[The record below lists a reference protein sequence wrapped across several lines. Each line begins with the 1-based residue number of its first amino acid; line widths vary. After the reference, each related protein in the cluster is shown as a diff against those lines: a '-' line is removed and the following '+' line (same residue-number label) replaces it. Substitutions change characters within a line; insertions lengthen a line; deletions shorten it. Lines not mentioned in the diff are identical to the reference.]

1 MAEELRRLLE
11 AEARAEALVDGA
23 KRECDRLIE
32 QAHAEVRAA
41 EQRVEE
47 HLPELRSS
55 FFNKAGERTDSAL
68 AELERRY
75 HQRGELLRSLAQ
87 KHGDEAVGA
96 AFALFV
102 DPDWE

>member
-1 MAEELRRLLE
+1 MAEELRRLLD
-11 AEARAEALVDGA
+11 AEARAEALVDEA

-32 QAHAEVRAA
+32 QAHAQARAA

-55 FFNKAGERTDSAL
+55 FFNKAVERTDSAL

-75 HQRGELLRSLAQ
+75 QQRGELLRALARE
-87 KHGDEAVGA
+87 HGDEAVSI